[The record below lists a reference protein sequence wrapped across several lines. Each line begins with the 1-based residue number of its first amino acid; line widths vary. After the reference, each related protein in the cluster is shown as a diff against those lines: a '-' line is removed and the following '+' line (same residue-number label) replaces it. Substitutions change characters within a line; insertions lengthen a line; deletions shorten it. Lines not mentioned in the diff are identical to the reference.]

1 MKYNILEEDE
11 PGIVSEATS
20 VNYISRNRRMDM
32 TRGISGEEL
41 LNRIRPRI
49 EALYK

>member
-1 MKYNILEEDE
+1 MKYKIPEDE

-41 LNRIRPRI
+41 LNRLRPRI